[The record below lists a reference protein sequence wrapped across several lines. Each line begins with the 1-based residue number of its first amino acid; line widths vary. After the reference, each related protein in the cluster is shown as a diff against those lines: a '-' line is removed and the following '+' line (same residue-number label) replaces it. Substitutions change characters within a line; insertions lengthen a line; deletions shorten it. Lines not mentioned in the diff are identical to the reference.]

1 MEVSNLA
8 PQAVDDT
15 VGCICSSGFQ
25 WQALVDLMPSNV
37 STFAAKMTDSTFGV
51 SFAKRALKVC
61 AHGRAHSRLWNEG
74 GGWGGVGLW
83 GCGVRVFAPMLA
95 PLSGT
100 LPRTPLP
107 FLLTPSLPSCA
118 CVRVRGCVL
127 ACLRVCV

>member
-61 AHGRAHSRLWNEG
+61 AHGRAHSRLWNWG
-74 GGWGGVGLW
+74 GGWGGG
-83 GCGVRVFAPMLA
+83 
-95 PLSGT
+95 
-100 LPRTPLP
+100 
-107 FLLTPSLPSCA
+107 
-118 CVRVRGCVL
+118 
-127 ACLRVCV
+127 